1 MKKQKIALFF
11 AFAAVMLVGRQASA
25 QTEIDSTGF
34 PGDGLS
40 LEAVLDLFKKSE
52 SLEDFEKK
60 LNQESNEVNNLDIN
74 EDGKIDYI
82 RVVDNMEKESH
93 AIVLQ
98 VPVNEK
104 ENQDVAVIT
113 VEKTGKEEA
122 TLQIIG
128 DEDVYGEEKIVEPF
142 EEETQKSGK
151 NGPAPDLGSVYVV
164 VNVWHWAPVRYV
176 YHPTY
181 VVYRSPWAWGI
192 YPTYWRPW
200 RPRPYVY
207 YYPRVAPYHV
217 HYHPVTVHRCYHARG
232 VYAPRRTSSTTV
244 HTRTT
249 TYKTTRTTTTR
260 TTTTTT
266 KQQGRQP
273 ATTNNNQ
280 PSREAAP
287 AGRQPTTT
295 NQPSREAE
303 PAGRQPTTTNQ
314 PSREAEPAKKASSDM
329 QMSREV
335 TPTTKE
341 MTKNP
346 SSRAPNTKQ
355 PGNTPSSREA
365 APSKSSA
372 SKKSGKQ
379 TNAPQSNQGSKST
392 GAKKSKGST
401 TAPRGRQGRN

>member
-1 MKKQKIALFF
+1 MKKQKIALLF
-11 AFAAVMLVGRQASA
+11 AFAAFMLVGRQASA

-104 ENQDVAVIT
+104 ESQDVAVIT
-113 VEKTGKEEA
+113 LEKTGNEEA
-122 TLQIIG
+122 TLQIVG

-142 EEETQKSGK
+142 EEETQKSGR
-151 NGPAPDLGSVYVV
+151 NGPSPNLGSVYVV
-164 VNVWHWAPVRYV
+164 VNVWHWGPVRYV

-181 VVYRSPWAWGI
+181 VVYRSPWGWGV

-217 HYHPVTVHRCYHARG
+217 HYHPVTVHRCNHARG

-280 PSREAAP
+280 PSREVAPTTKQPSREAAP
-287 AGRQPTTT
+287 AGRQPSTTNN
-295 NQPSREAE
+295 NQPSREVA
-303 PAGRQPTTTNQ
+303 PTKKQPTRETAPARKPASSEMEMSKKVEPTTKELSKSQPTKATNQ
-314 PSREAEPAKKASSDM
+314 PSNRGSS
-329 QMSREV
+329 S
-335 TPTTKE
+335 
-341 MTKNP
+341 
-346 SSRAPNTKQ
+346 TKQ
-355 PGNTPSSREA
+355 G
-365 APSKSSA
+365 
-372 SKKSGKQ
+372 KK
-379 TNAPQSNQGSKST
+379 PQAE
-392 GAKKSKGST
+392 GAKKQQGTRTGARKG
-401 TAPRGRQGRN
+401 GGKH

>member
-11 AFAAVMLVGRQASA
+11 AFAAVMLLGQRASA

-40 LEAVLDLFKKSE
+40 LEAVLDLFKKSQ

-113 VEKTGKEEA
+113 LEKTGKEEA

-142 EEETQKSGK
+142 EEEKQESGK
-151 NGPAPDLGSVYVV
+151 NGPAPTMGSVYVV
-164 VNVWHWAPVRYV
+164 VNVYHWAPVRYV

-181 VVYRSPWAWGI
+181 VVYRSPWVWGV
-192 YPTYWRPW
+192 YPTWWRPW

-207 YYPRVAPYHV
+207 YYPRVRVYHV
-217 HYHPVTVHRCYHARG
+217 HYHPVTVHRCHHAHG
-232 VYAPRRTSSTTV
+232 VYAPRRTYSTTV

-295 NQPSREAE
+295 NN
-303 PAGRQPTTTNQ
+303 NQ
-314 PSREAEPAKKASSDM
+314 PSREAAPTTKQPTREAAPTGKPASSEM
-329 QMSREV
+329 QMSKKVE
-335 TPTTKE
+335 PTTKE
-341 MTKNP
+341 LSKNQPTKATNQP
-346 SSRAPNTKQ
+346 SNRGS
-355 PGNTPSSREA
+355 
-365 APSKSSA
+365 SSA
-372 SKKSGKQ
+372 KQGKK
-379 TNAPQSNQGSKST
+379 PQAE
-392 GAKKSKGST
+392 GAKKQQGTRTGARKGG
-401 TAPRGRQGRN
+401 GRH